1 MYKTASQ
8 SLFMVDNMTFLSYFS
23 ILLSQNPKKSQC
35 AEHGSLEKRK
45 IADMVILNQDPLKL
59 ELKELRSLN
68 VEKLFL
74 NGKEYETGMG
84 LMGMLWNSL
93 GPQMK

>member
-1 MYKTASQ
+1 
-8 SLFMVDNMTFLSYFS
+8 
-23 ILLSQNPKKSQC
+23 
-35 AEHGSLEKRK
+35 
-45 IADMVILNQDPLKL
+45 MVILNQDPLKL